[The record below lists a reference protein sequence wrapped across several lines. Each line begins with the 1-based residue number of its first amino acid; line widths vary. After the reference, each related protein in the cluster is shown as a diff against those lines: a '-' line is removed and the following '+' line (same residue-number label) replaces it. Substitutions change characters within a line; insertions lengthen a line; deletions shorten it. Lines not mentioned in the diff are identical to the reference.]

1 MSLLS
6 SFECLANPANCVE
19 GELEKIIEDTIIYV
33 IIGAVLIL
41 GIIGLYYGMEYAGER
56 SDLRRKQ

>member
-6 SFECLANPANCVE
+6 SFECLANLSKCVE

>member
-6 SFECLANPANCVE
+6 SFECLANPSKCVE